1 MFSVE
6 KTIGYHIFFIMI
18 FNKVITVIHSKVI
31 FSMKETFFMV
41 VNCWGRR
48 IFVIYPPTIKSI

>member
-31 FSMKETFFMV
+31 FSMKETFLWLLIV
-41 VNCWGRR
+41 GGGG
-48 IFVIYPPTIKSI
+48 YL